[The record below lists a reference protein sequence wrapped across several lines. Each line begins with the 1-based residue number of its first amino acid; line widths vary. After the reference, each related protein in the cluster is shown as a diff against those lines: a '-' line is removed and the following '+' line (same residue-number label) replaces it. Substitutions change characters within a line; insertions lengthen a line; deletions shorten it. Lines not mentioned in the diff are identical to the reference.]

1 MLNARAARVAE
12 LKKTRE
18 AREVAFRQL
27 LKGPYTSVGDRKF
40 GPGQDAEYRAYL
52 ATYAERQRRKEVK
65 AFRRQAERQIER
77 DRAAFEARVARLPP
91 EEQARRYGR
100 TADSGARTMT
110 GDLLFYRRHYGGHEF
125 GWRKDVQVNL
135 ETLFCLILDNGVLV
149 LTALRLFRILL
160 GRVVHRLRRPSYYEA
175 ENARRRALRA
185 ERRKIAPRRTLSPCP
200 TREDFLVAWE
210 FARESKE
217 DVIRFGG
224 MVHDLEA
231 YVDNSL
237 SWTLA
242 KDGVTRKMRRMP
254 GVKGWIAENCP
265 ELIGKYKT
273 IMRYKALAKK
283 LRQAADLV
291 DPYPTAVLLSEPSS
305 DAAKDQDGT
314 PSVIVPS
321 DGTVFAAANI
331 ATLEKM
337 RIHGGLTSGREEKNA
352 RKGMSEI
359 MEKARGRFTR
369 GWRRGKAEWDDG
381 RHLKE
386 AVRRTQ
392 QMLDGCEETQTAIA
406 RMLEEM
412 LEHLIREIE

>member
-1 MLNARAARVAE
+1 VLE
-12 LKKTRE
+12 LKKTRV
-18 AREVAFRQL
+18 ARETAFREL

-40 GPGQDAEYRAYL
+40 GPGQDAEYRACL
-52 ATYAERQRRKEVK
+52 ATYAERQRRKEEK
-65 AFRRQAERQIER
+65 AYRRQAEHQIER
-77 DRAAFEARVARLPP
+77 DSAMFETRIARLPP

-100 TADSGARTMT
+100 TADSGVLSAT

-125 GWRKDVQVNL
+125 GWRRDVQVDL
-135 ETLFCLILDNGVLV
+135 EILLCLILENGVLV
-149 LTALRLFRILL
+149 LTALRLLRILFSQI
-160 GRVVHRLRRPSYYEA
+160 VHRLRRPSYYEE

-185 ERRKIAPRRTLSPCP
+185 ERRKVVPRRTLNPCP
-200 TREDFLVAWE
+200 TRDDFLVAWE

-291 DPYPTAVLLSEPSS
+291 DPYPTTVLLPDPS
-305 DAAKDQDGT
+305 DGAKDRDGAT
-314 PSVIVPS
+314 DVGVPS
-321 DGTVFAAANI
+321 DGTVFADDKIVA
-331 ATLEKM
+331 LEEM
-337 RIHGGLTSGREEKNA
+337 RTHSGLILGREEMNA
-352 RKGMSEI
+352 GKGMAEM
-359 MEKARGRFTR
+359 MELAKGRFTR
-369 GWRRGKAEWDDG
+369 GWRRGKTEWDDR
-381 RHLKE
+381 RHLEE
-386 AVRRTQ
+386 AVRRAQ
-392 QMLDGCEETQTAIA
+392 RMLDGCEETQTAVA

-412 LEHLIREIE
+412 FEHLVREIE